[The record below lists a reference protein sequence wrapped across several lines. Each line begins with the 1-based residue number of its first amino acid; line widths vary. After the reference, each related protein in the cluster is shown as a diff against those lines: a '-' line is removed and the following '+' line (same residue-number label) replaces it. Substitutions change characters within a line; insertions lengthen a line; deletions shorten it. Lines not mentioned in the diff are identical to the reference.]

1 MKINSLLTCMCSF
14 VGVSILFL
22 FLETSCR
29 GYNSQN
35 FATYSGLC
43 PANFD
48 TIIDGKQVKLYTL
61 RNHQGMEVCV
71 TNYGPRIVSIAI
83 PDTTNKKWLDVVLG
97 FQSIHEYINKPHCLD
112 LSAEHADLSDN
123 HSVSIDENAVHH
135 NNSQSLQMLS
145 LKHQV
150 FEAEWLDAE
159 NLAMKSHYSNGIDST
174 DMTIVYTIA
183 SDKNSLVI
191 GMQSKVTTPTV
202 MQLPYGTVFNMS
214 GDPNLSIQDHLLY
227 VNADSLV
234 HTNGSKDIQVE
245 PLVKDKSFDFR
256 TPHMIGDVMQDTTT
270 FVRTYNGLDY
280 IYILDTR
287 AMLEK
292 PALQL
297 KSPRSG
303 LSMTILT
310 DEPDIYLYTLNRPD
324 FQCEGKHGVVYRTH
338 AGIAIE
344 PGRFSDIDK
353 HLNRSI
359 QLMPGDTYRST
370 VIYSFGWR

>member
-1 MKINSLLTCMCSF
+1 MKINSLLTYVCSF

-22 FLETSCR
+22 FVETSCR
-29 GYNSQN
+29 GYNSQK

-97 FQSIHEYINKPHCLD
+97 FQSIRDYLNKPHCLD
-112 LSAEHADLSDN
+112 ILADYTDSSDYDLSPD
-123 HSVSIDENAVHH
+123 VEAPPY
-135 NNSQSLQMLS
+135 NNPKTFKGASLR
-145 LKHQV
+145 HQI

-159 NLAMKSHYSNGIDST
+159 NLAMKAHYSNGIDST

-191 GMQSKVTTPTV
+191 GMQAKVTTPTV

-214 GDPNLSIQDHLLY
+214 GDPNLSIRDHLLY

-234 HTNGSKDIQVE
+234 HANGSRGVQVE

-270 FVRTYNGLDY
+270 FVRTCNGLDY
-280 IYILDTR
+280 IYVLDTR

-292 PALQL
+292 PAMQL
-297 KSPRSG
+297 RSPRSG

-310 DEPDIYLYTLNRPD
+310 DEPDIYFYTLNRSD
-324 FQCEGKHGVVYRTH
+324 FQCEGKHGIVYRTH

-344 PGRFSDIDK
+344 PGRFSDINK
-353 HLNRSI
+353 RINRSI
-359 QLMPGDTYRST
+359 QLMPEDTYRST